1 MLENIGAGEGIRTL
15 DPNLG
20 KVVLYTRGC
29 VAARDR
35 SGRKAEWTE
44 SLADHPIARP
54 IERTGHVHRATF
66 KPLTKG

>member
-1 MLENIGAGEGIRTL
+1 
-15 DPNLG
+15 
-20 KVVLYTRGC
+20 VLYTRGC

-66 KPLTKG
+66 KPLTKLVNDAF